1 MKVLITGGSGLLGS
15 SLTQKLLSENIE
27 VVHLTREKNSKNDV
41 KNYLWNW
48 GKNEIDERCFNGIT
62 HIIHLAGAGIAEKAW
77 TQKRKNTI
85 VKSRV
90 LTARL
95 LHSKIESLNIDL
107 KAFISA
113 SAVGF
118 YGAQVSEKEF
128 NESDV
133 SYEDFMG
140 NCCKQWENA
149 ADLFVPISRVVKLRL
164 GVILDKDFGALPRI
178 ARMIKNRIGSP
189 LGTGRQYMPWIHID
203 DAVEIFYNAIR
214 NNEYSGVYNAV
225 STENIT
231 NSILTKSVGRVL
243 NRKIWLPNVPSFILR
258 FLYGEMS
265 DTILKGVKVSNK
277 KIKNLGFKFKYN
289 KIDEALKYIY
299 S

>member
-1 MKVLITGGSGLLGS
+1 MKILITGGSGLLGS

-48 GKNEIDERCFNGIT
+48 WENEIDEKCFNGIT

-133 SYEDFMG
+133 SFEDFMG

-189 LGTGRQYMPWIHID
+189 LGTGSQYMPWIHID

>member
-1 MKVLITGGSGLLGS
+1 MKILITGGSGLLGS

-90 LTARL
+90 FTARL

-133 SYEDFMG
+133 SFEDFMG

-189 LGTGRQYMPWIHID
+189 LGTGSQYMPWIHID

>member
-1 MKVLITGGSGLLGS
+1 MKILITGGSGLLGS
-15 SLTQKLLSENIE
+15 SLTQKLLSENID

-118 YGAQVSEKEF
+118 YGAQISEKEF

-149 ADLFVPISRVVKLRL
+149 ADLFIPISRVVKLRL

-189 LGTGRQYMPWIHID
+189 LGKGSQYMPWIHID
-203 DAVEIFYNAIR
+203 DAVEIFYKAIR

-231 NSILTKSVGRVL
+231 NSILTKSVGKVL

>member
-149 ADLFVPISRVVKLRL
+149 ADLFIPISRVVKLRL

-189 LGTGRQYMPWIHID
+189 LGTGGQYMPWIHID
-203 DAVEIFYNAIR
+203 DAVEIFYKAIR

-243 NRKIWLPNVPSFILR
+243 NRKIWLPNIPSFILR

-277 KIKNLGFKFKYN
+277 KIKNLGFKFKYD

>member
-48 GKNEIDERCFNGIT
+48 GKNEIDEKCFNGIT

-149 ADLFVPISRVVKLRL
+149 ADLFIPISRVVKLRL

-189 LGTGRQYMPWIHID
+189 LGTGNQYMPWIHID
-203 DAVEIFYNAIR
+203 DAVEIFYKAIR

>member
-1 MKVLITGGSGLLGS
+1 MKILITGGSGFLGS

-27 VVHLTREKNSKNDV
+27 VVHLTRDKNSKNDV

-48 GKNEIDERCFNGIT
+48 EKNEIDEKCFNGIT

-95 LHSKIESLNIDL
+95 LHSKIVSLNIDL

-118 YGAQVSEKEF
+118 YGAQISEKEF

-149 ADLFVPISRVVKLRL
+149 ADLFIPISRVVKLRL

-189 LGTGRQYMPWIHID
+189 LGTGSQYMPWIHID
-203 DAVEIFYNAIR
+203 DAVEIFYKAIR

-231 NSILTKSVGRVL
+231 NSILTKSVGKVL

>member
-1 MKVLITGGSGLLGS
+1 MQI
-15 SLTQKLLSENIE
+15 
-27 VVHLTREKNSKNDV
+27 V

-149 ADLFVPISRVVKLRL
+149 ADLFIPISRVVKLRL

-189 LGTGRQYMPWIHID
+189 LGTGNQYMPWIHID
-203 DAVEIFYNAIR
+203 DAVEIFYKAIR

>member
-149 ADLFVPISRVVKLRL
+149 ADLFIPISRVVKLRL

-189 LGTGRQYMPWIHID
+189 LGTGSQYMPWIHID

-277 KIKNLGFKFKYN
+277 KIKDAGFKFKYE
-289 KIDEALKYIY
+289 KIEDALREIY

>member
-15 SLTQKLLSENIE
+15 SLTQKLLSENID

-133 SYEDFMG
+133 SFEDFMG

-189 LGTGRQYMPWIHID
+189 LGTGNQYMPWIHID
-203 DAVEIFYNAIR
+203 DAVEIFYKAIR

>member
-149 ADLFVPISRVVKLRL
+149 ADLFIPISRVVKLRL

-189 LGTGRQYMPWIHID
+189 LGTGSQYMPWIHID
-203 DAVEIFYNAIR
+203 DAVEIFYKAIR

>member
-1 MKVLITGGSGLLGS
+1 MKILITGGSGLLGS

-48 GKNEIDERCFNGIT
+48 GKNEIDEKCFNGIT

-133 SYEDFMG
+133 SFEDFMG

-189 LGTGRQYMPWIHID
+189 LGTGSQYMPWIHID

>member
-15 SLTQKLLSENIE
+15 SLTQKLLSENID

-149 ADLFVPISRVVKLRL
+149 ADLFIPISRVVKLRL

-189 LGTGRQYMPWIHID
+189 LGTGSQYMPWIHID
-203 DAVEIFYNAIR
+203 DAVEIFYKAIR

>member
-1 MKVLITGGSGLLGS
+1 MKILITGGSGFLGS

-27 VVHLTREKNSKNDV
+27 VVHLTRDKNSKNDV

-48 GKNEIDERCFNGIT
+48 EKNEIDEKCFNGIT

-95 LHSKIESLNIDL
+95 LHSKIVSLNIDL

-149 ADLFVPISRVVKLRL
+149 ADLFIPISRVVKLRL

-178 ARMIKNRIGSP
+178 ARMIINRIGSP
-189 LGTGRQYMPWIHID
+189 LGKGSQYMPWIHID
-203 DAVEIFYNAIR
+203 DAVEIFYKAIR

-225 STENIT
+225 SSENIT
-231 NSILTKSVGRVL
+231 NSILTKSVGKVL

>member
-1 MKVLITGGSGLLGS
+1 MKILITGGSGLLGS

-48 GKNEIDERCFNGIT
+48 GENEIDEKCFNGIT

-133 SYEDFMG
+133 SFEDFMG

-189 LGTGRQYMPWIHID
+189 LGTGSQYMPWIHID

-231 NSILTKSVGRVL
+231 NSILTKSIGRVL